1 MLLSTKK
8 NPPNRCG
15 NLLTTRDMICI
26 YYDLKTNWS
35 MFYINGNISGFKS
48 IGDFRSEM
56 QGIADEVAE
65 KDKAGRGL
73 RCIAFINDL
82 DVISAILPDGQDS
95 GAKKKKS
102 DITYTLELVTER
114 MVFRNFNMIFNNRTQ
129 RIQQLYPGKPI
140 CEGMALFI
148 KSLGLPLKYCRYS
161 LAYVSKRIFYQDIK
175 EELWADTRA
184 HGRILRDVQTYSD
197 MQAGCQSG
205 ALSAFSGSHDIR
217 FKLLHDVYS
226 FDKKSAYPSY
236 FVQDKFF
243 PIGKIERIVGNEPYR
258 LRVLRALLATSQWF
272 KLIIESVEEVEE
284 LRNFR
289 NINQKK
295 GGFLYGVEFWDF
307 HTLRDAG
314 VDVIEILS
322 RENIIFRLYGTKKT
336 GYMPD
341 CFRRKIVQLY
351 EEKNKL
357 PKNSPEKFLKKTQLD
372 MIYGKGLQKYNFQTD
387 QEVFKKYVLRGENF
401 LSPAMSMHVVAGM
414 RHEML
419 KVADIIGA
427 EVIAIDTDGFKGCG
441 NLERAKKIVD
451 DLNAFIIEKNRA
463 AGFETDCGIWDFEYF
478 ADKFIQF
485 APKVYAYQVVDE
497 SPVCKFAGISERH
510 LKKYMQQINGDPF
523 ETWERDGI
531 QAQTCGGWYYL
542 PCIGFLEKKVDYII
556 KKENEK

>member
-1 MLLSTKK
+1 MLLSVKK
-8 NPPNRCG
+8 NQPNRCG
-15 NLLTTRDMICI
+15 GLLTTRDMICI

-35 MFYINGNISGFKS
+35 MLYINGNIRGFKT
-48 IGDFRSEM
+48 IGDFRAEL
-56 QGIADEVAE
+56 QGIADEVEE

-95 GAKKKKS
+95 GVKKKKS
-102 DITYTLELVTER
+102 NITYTLELVTER
-114 MVFRNFNMIFNNRTQ
+114 IVFRNFNAVFNNRTQ

-148 KSLGLPLKYCRYS
+148 QSLGLPLKHCRYS

-175 EELWADTRA
+175 AELWYDTRA
-184 HGRILRDVQTYSD
+184 NSRILRDVQTYRD

-217 FKLLHDVYS
+217 FKLLHGVYS

-243 PIGKIERIVGNEPYR
+243 PIGKIERIVGNVPYK
-258 LRVLRALLATSQWF
+258 LRVLRALLATAQWF
-272 KLIIESVEEVEE
+272 KVVIESPEEVPE

-289 NINQKK
+289 DASKTDS
-295 GGFLYGVEFWDF
+295 FLYGVEFWDF
-307 HTLRDAG
+307 HALRDAG
-314 VDVIEILS
+314 IDFLEILS
-322 RENIIFRLYGTKKT
+322 RDNLKFRLYGTKKT

-341 CFRRKIVQLY
+341 CFRRKIAKLY

-357 PKNSPEKFLKKTQLD
+357 PKNSQEKFLKKTQLD
-372 MIYGKGLQKYNFQTD
+372 MIYGKGLQKYNFETD

-419 KVADIIGA
+419 KVADLLGQ
-427 EVIAIDTDGFKGCG
+427 EVIAIDTDGIKGCG
-441 NLERAKKIVD
+441 DMERVRQIIY

-463 AGFETDCGIWDFEYF
+463 AGFETDCGIWDFEYYAENF
-478 ADKFIQF
+478 MQF
-485 APKVYAYQVVDE
+485 APKVYAYQVAGGK
-497 SPVCKFAGISERH
+497 PVCKFAGIAERH
-510 LKKYMQQINGDPF
+510 LKKYMQQIGGDPF
-523 ETWERDGI
+523 KVWERDGI

-542 PCIGFLEKKVDYII
+542 PDIGFLEKKVDYII
-556 KKENEK
+556 QKGE

>member
-15 NLLTTRDMICI
+15 ALLTTRDIICI

-35 MFYINGNISGFKS
+35 MFYVNGNIRGFKT
-48 IGDFRSEM
+48 IGDFQAEI
-56 QGIADEVAE
+56 QGIADEVTE

-82 DVISAILPDGQDS
+82 DVVSAILPDGQES

-102 DITYTLELVTER
+102 DITYTLELVTDR
-114 MVFRNFNMIFNNRTQ
+114 IVFRNFNTVFNNRTQ
-129 RIQQLYPGKPI
+129 RIQQLYHGKPI

-148 KSLGLPLKYCRYS
+148 QSLGLPLKYCRYS

-175 EELWADTRA
+175 AELWEDTRA
-184 HGRILRDVQTYSD
+184 HSRILRDVQTYRD

-205 ALSAFSGSHDIR
+205 ALSAFSGAQDIR
-217 FKLLHDVYS
+217 FKVLHDVYS

-243 PIGKIERIVGNEPYR
+243 PIGKIERIVGNVPYR

-272 KLIIESVEEVEE
+272 KIVIESPEEVQEF
-284 LRNFR
+284 RNFR
-289 NINQKK
+289 DVSEADI
-295 GGFLYGVEFWDF
+295 FRYGVEFWDF

-314 VDVIEILS
+314 IDVLEILS
-322 RENIIFRLYGTKKT
+322 RENLTFRLYGTKKT

-351 EEKNKL
+351 EEKNRL

-372 MIYGKGLQKYNFQTD
+372 MIYGKGLQKYNFETD

-419 KVADIIGA
+419 KVSDLLGS
-427 EVIAIDTDGFKGCG
+427 EVIAIDTDGLKGCG
-441 NLERAKKIVD
+441 DLERARQIID
-451 DLNAFIIEKNRA
+451 DLNAFIIEKNRV
-463 AGFETDCGIWDFEYF
+463 AGFDTDCGIWDFEYY
-478 ADKFIQF
+478 AEKFIQF
-485 APKVYAYQVVDE
+485 AQKVYAYQVIDE
-497 SPVCKFAGISERH
+497 SPVCKFAGIAERH
-510 LKKYMQQINGDPF
+510 LKKYLQQIDGDPF
-523 ETWERDGI
+523 KVWEREGLK
-531 QAQTCGGWYYL
+531 AQTCGGWYYL
-542 PCIGFLEKKVDYII
+542 PDIGFIEKKVDYII